1 MPKIL
6 RIINRFNI
14 GGPTFNVAYLTKYLG
29 EPYETVLIGGDKEAG
44 EGSSLHILDELELK
58 PIMIQHLKRKVAFTS
73 DIKAFFE
80 IRKIIKAYQP
90 DIVHTHASKAGALGR
105 LAAITCSVPYIVH
118 TFHGHVFHSYFG
130 AFKTGVFKWIERGLA
145 KKTDV
150 IVAIS
155 EIQKEEIAIQH
166 QIAPIEKFRVVPL
179 GFDLQR
185 FQDGQAEKRASFRAR
200 YGLKPDDVAIGI
212 LGRLTEIKDHAFF
225 IQLASN
231 ILDNNVKFFI
241 VGDGHLQAPL
251 MANAASKGLQT
262 AYKPEVGVSAKMT
275 FTSWITNTD
284 WFFAGIDIVA
294 LTSKNEGT
302 PVSLIEAQA
311 AGKPVIT
318 TNVGGVENILPTN
331 YPYCYPVNQ
340 FDAYLNGLNELIAL
354 HKNNN
359 TKELIDIAA
368 IFKQFSYQ
376 RLVADIKQVYDNLLQ
391 SKPKSD

>member
-1 MPKIL
+1 MPKVL

-29 EPYETVLIGGDKEAG
+29 EPYETLLIGGDKEAG

-58 PIMIQHLKRKVAFTS
+58 PIMIQNLQRKVAFIS

-80 IRKIIKAYQP
+80 IRKIIKTYQP

-105 LAAITCSVPYIVH
+105 LAAITCKVPYIIH

-130 AFKTGVFKWIERGLA
+130 AFKTGIFKWIERVLA

-150 IVAIS
+150 IIAIS
-155 EIQKEEIAIQH
+155 HIQKEEIALQH
-166 QIAPIEKFRVVPL
+166 RIAPLEKFRVVPL

-185 FQDGQAEKRASFRAR
+185 FQDRQMEKRASFRAR
-200 YGLKPDDVAIGI
+200 YGLKTDDIAIGI

-225 IQLASN
+225 IQLAAR
-231 ILDNNVKFFI
+231 IPDGNVKFFI
-241 VGDGHLQAPL
+241 VGDGHLQASL
-251 MANAASKGLQT
+251 IAYSESKGLQT
-262 AYKPEVGVSAKMT
+262 VYKPEDGVSTKMI

-284 WFFAGIDIVA
+284 WFFAGIDILA

-318 TNVGGVENILPTN
+318 TNVGGVENVLPAN
-331 YPYCYPVNQ
+331 YPYCYPVGQ
-340 FDAYLNGLNELIAL
+340 FDAYLNGLKALITL
-354 HKNNN
+354 HKNNSA
-359 TKELIDIAA
+359 TKLIDITA

-376 RLVADIKQVYDNLLQ
+376 RLVVDIKQVYDNLLQ